1 VASYTLSIDL
11 VGFKLEQQMRRLQ
24 CEGRNER
31 VKYLSSSKACLI
43 IPSLNGGVG
52 AKFLFLFETCAC

>member
-1 VASYTLSIDL
+1 MLNFGL
-11 VGFKLEQQMRRLQ
+11 QMRRLQ

-43 IPSLNGGVG
+43 MEELELNSYF
-52 AKFLFLFETCAC
+52 FLRPVLAERGREKEVDH

>member
-43 IPSLNGGVG
+43 
-52 AKFLFLFETCAC
+52 